1 MHVQSNL
8 KAKSLFNSK
17 NNWGKCPFKPKSVW
31 GGIPRKKELKME
43 IL

>member
-17 NNWGKCPFKPKSVW
+17 NNWIKFPFKPKSVR
-31 GGIPRKKELKME
+31 GIPRKKELKME
-43 IL
+43 VL